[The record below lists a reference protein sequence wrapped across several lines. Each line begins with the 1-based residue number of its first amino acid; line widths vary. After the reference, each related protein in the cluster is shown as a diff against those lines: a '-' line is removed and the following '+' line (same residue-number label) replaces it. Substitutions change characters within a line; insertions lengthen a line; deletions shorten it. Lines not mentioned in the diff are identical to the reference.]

1 MGFDGS
7 FLCGVSCFAVR
18 PSGPK
23 RQFDFILNRRDA
35 KDGQNG
41 TSILDYSERV
51 HALKQRHLA
60 YVQHQ
65 SSTDYSTLC
74 VRAHHIPRSRLS
86 LPKLPRRLQK
96 EKDSI
101 GDVISAEPS
110 DAGASIAES
119 THHNI
124 QMKRNDT
131 DVVHTVADT
140 QYAVG
145 VSSSHPPRPTK
156 LFGLSEYPSVKSLSQ
171 RLLREETDVSVTIA
185 TSGDV
190 LHTSETNE
198 NKNNDNGIL
207 IPMLQGTCI
216 ARSAQVKGG
225 LDPGIDGGTAD
236 TSSTDATCILDR
248 NRKLREEAA
257 TRLLR
262 AAVENLQRLENRP
275 QNDASRVLATLK
287 AQRRAMGHR
296 RPGTLEV
303 IPEAD
308 RTSLAV
314 KKVHSKDELLPCV
327 KKVDSKIE
335 MVPCPNKEYY
345 SKHEPVPCV
354 DQVESKDDLVVCM
367 DTESDEV
374 DTNAYTSFGSR
385 GIVHSDNSKHKS
397 RSSYSYDQSSRT
409 SSRYSFARPKHDTSP
424 FVSSDLFKMNRLQMH
439 ANRKFNQRNIRYNH

>member
-23 RQFDFILNRRDA
+23 REFDFVLNRRDA
-35 KDGQNG
+35 KDGQTG
-41 TSILDYSERV
+41 PSMLDYSERV

-74 VRAHHIPRSRLS
+74 VRARHIPRSRLS
-86 LPKLPRRLQK
+86 LPKLPRRLQT
-96 EKDSI
+96 EPSS
-101 GDVISAEPS
+101 GADVSRAEPS
-110 DAGASIAES
+110 DTGAGVAVP
-119 THHNI
+119 TQQV
-124 QMKRNDT
+124 QMNRNDT
-131 DVVHTVADT
+131 DVVHTVSDT
-140 QYAVG
+140 QYVVG
-145 VSSSHPPRPTK
+145 VSASQRQRPTK
-156 LFGLSEYPSVKSLSQ
+156 LFGLIEHPSVKSLSQ
-171 RLLREETDVSVTIA
+171 RLLGEETDVSVTIA

-198 NKNNDNGIL
+198 NKNNDNDVC

-216 ARSAQVKGG
+216 ARSAQVKGD

-236 TSSTDATCILDR
+236 TSSTNATCISDR

-275 QNDASRVLATLK
+275 QNDALRVLATLK
-287 AQRRAMGHR
+287 AQRRAMGNR
-296 RPGTLEV
+296 RLGTLEV
-303 IPEAD
+303 IPEAA
-308 RTSLAV
+308 RTSMAV

-327 KKVDSKIE
+327 KKVDSKVE

-354 DQVESKDDLVVCM
+354 DQVESTDELVPCM
-367 DTESDEV
+367 DTERDEV
-374 DTNAYTSFGSR
+374 DTNAYTAFGSR
-385 GIVHSDNSKHKS
+385 GIVHSDNGKHKS
-397 RSSYSYDQSSRT
+397 RYSYSYDQSSRT
-409 SSRYSFARPKHDTSP
+409 SSRYSFARSKHDASP
-424 FVSSDLFKMNRLQMH
+424 FVSSDLFKTNRLQMH
-439 ANRKFNQRNIRYNH
+439 ANRKFNQRNVRSNH

>member
-23 RQFDFILNRRDA
+23 RDFDLALNRFGA
-35 KDGQNG
+35 KDGQTG
-41 TSILDYSERV
+41 TSMLDYSERV

-74 VRAHHIPRSRLS
+74 VRARHIPRSRVS
-86 LPKLPRRLQK
+86 LPKLHRRLQK
-96 EKDSI
+96 EPSS
-101 GDVISAEPS
+101 GADVSRAEPS
-110 DAGASIAES
+110 DAGPGVALP
-119 THHNI
+119 TQQV
-124 QMKRNDT
+124 QMNNNDT
-131 DVVHTVADT
+131 DVVPTVSDT
-140 QYAVG
+140 QYVVG
-145 VSSSHPPRPTK
+145 VSASQRQRPTK
-156 LFGLSEYPSVKSLSQ
+156 LFGLIEHPSVKSLPQ
-171 RLLREETDVSVTIA
+171 RLLGEETDVSVTIA

-198 NKNNDNGIL
+198 NKNNDNGNF

-216 ARSAQVKGG
+216 ARAAQLKGE

-236 TSSTDATCILDR
+236 TPSTDATCISDR

-275 QNDASRVLATLK
+275 QNDALRVLAALK

-296 RPGTLEV
+296 RLGTLEV
-303 IPEAD
+303 IPEAA
-308 RTSLAV
+308 RTSMAV
-314 KKVHSKDELLPCV
+314 KKIYSKDELVPCVNKVDSNVEMVQCLNKVHSKD
-327 KKVDSKIE
+327 
-335 MVPCPNKEYY
+335 
-345 SKHEPVPCV
+345 EPVPCV
-354 DQVESKDDLVVCM
+354 DQVESKDELVPCM
-367 DTESDEV
+367 DTERDEV
-374 DTNAYTSFGSR
+374 DTNAYTAFGSR

-397 RSSYSYDQSSRT
+397 RYSYSYDQSSRT
-409 SSRYSFARPKHDTSP
+409 SSRYSFARSKHDASP
-424 FVSSDLFKMNRLQMH
+424 FVSSDLFKTNRLQMH
-439 ANRKFNQRNIRYNH
+439 ANRKFNQRNVRSNH